1 MDKISSFNQRLT
13 ILSFFSPHSSFVV
26 TGKTA
31 DKCVSGEISRVID
44 CNPVEGLLVAC
55 VEIKPGVVLYEIVN
69 LSAMRSGGGHEGF
82 RSMSISQTLH

>member
-1 MDKISSFNQRLT
+1 MDKISSFNQRLK
-13 ILSFFSPHSSFVV
+13 ILSFFPHPSFVV

-69 LSAMRSGGGHEGF
+69 LSASRSRGHEGF
-82 RSMSISQTLH
+82 RSMSISQTMH